1 MALVITLL
9 VAGLVL
15 LALETVL
22 PGLIAGSLGVI
33 CLIGAVVVAYRDLG
47 VPAGNFTL
55 VAVTG
60 LFSVGVFAWFRY
72 FPNSRLGRRFVSA
85 GEVGE
90 IRTERPQLLHKTGTA
105 LTPLRP
111 SGTALIDGQRVD
123 VVTEGAM
130 VQRGSPLRV
139 VAVEGMRVVVRAT
152 ED

>member
-9 VAGLVL
+9 VAGLIL

-22 PGLIAGSLGVI
+22 PGLIAGTAGVI

-47 VPAGNFTL
+47 VAAGNFTL

-60 LFSVGVFAWFRY
+60 LFSVGVFVWFRY
-72 FPNSRLGRRFVSA
+72 FPNSRLGRRFVSD

-90 IRTERPQLLHKTGTA
+90 IRAERPQLLHRTGTA

-130 VQRGSPLRV
+130 VQPGSPLRV